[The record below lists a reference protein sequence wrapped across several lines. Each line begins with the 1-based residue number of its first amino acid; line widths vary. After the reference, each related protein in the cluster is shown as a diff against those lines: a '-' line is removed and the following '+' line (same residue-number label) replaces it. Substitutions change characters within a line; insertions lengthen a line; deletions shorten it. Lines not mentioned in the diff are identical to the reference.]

1 MSRWRRRA
9 FRTAGTLSTAMSV
22 SSQEGGGKEG
32 CGDKTGSEI
41 CRIILKERTVSV
53 RWESKRRE
61 SVVGKEA
68 I

>member
-1 MSRWRRRA
+1 
-9 FRTAGTLSTAMSV
+9 MSV